1 MLFVCSRSSLAPSP
15 AAGGEPLCHLAQVHL
30 EPPRH
35 LTPGGPDQIQ
45 VRNTGIQEYR
55 NIGILHLYVIVLSI
69 TCARIDE
76 IIIFWN
82 DFY

>member
-15 AAGGEPLCHLAQVHL
+15 AAGGEPLSNLAEVHL

-45 VRNTGIQEYR
+45 VRNTGI
-55 NIGILHLYVIVLSI
+55 LHLFVIVLSI
-69 TCARIDE
+69 TLARIDE